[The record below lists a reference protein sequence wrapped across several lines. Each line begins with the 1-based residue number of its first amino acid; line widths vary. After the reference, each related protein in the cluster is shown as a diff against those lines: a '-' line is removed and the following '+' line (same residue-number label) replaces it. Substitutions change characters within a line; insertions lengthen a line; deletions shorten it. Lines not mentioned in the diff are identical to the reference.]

1 MEFWVI
7 WVITAM
13 TVVGTVLALLV
24 ARETYLNSTRRMS
37 VAPQR
42 ALLRSS
48 RELMVATVLLV
59 LSVSVS
65 LYWLVDE
72 RGRRLETEHA
82 LQQLRASLGE
92 DQVPVRSDGPSI
104 EPVRLIENEPT
115 VPVPIQ
121 DREDLAL
128 IEAVPEPARAV
139 GPLSSANTM
148 RVTAPSL
155 NLRTE
160 PEGTVIRSL
169 PRGHRLQLVRERVV
183 QNRRWAQVRSL
194 EIDVEGWVSRS
205 AISAGNPRG

>member
-1 MEFWVI
+1 MEFWI
-7 WVITAM
+7 FWLITAM

-24 ARETYLNSTRRMS
+24 ARESYLNSTRRLS

-48 RELMVATVLLV
+48 RELLVSTVLLV

-65 LYWLVDE
+65 LYWLVEE
-72 RGRRLETEHA
+72 RDRRIGSERD

-92 DQVPVRSDGPSI
+92 DQVPVRSDDPSV
-104 EPVRLIENEPT
+104 EPVRPIESEPT

-121 DREDLAL
+121 DRQDLAL
-128 IEAVPEPARAV
+128 VEAVPEPERAV
-139 GPLSSANTM
+139 GTLSPATTM

-155 NLRTE
+155 NLRAA
-160 PEGTVIRSL
+160 PEGDVIRSL
-169 PRGHRLQLVRERVV
+169 QRGHRLQLVRERVV
-183 QNRRWAQVRSL
+183 RNRRWAQVRSL